1 MYMCS
6 DCRSLFMADTL
17 RLCLFSQ
24 EARRLVSRVIAF
36 GENGNKNIDVIGID
50 LSYLRLCVL

>member
-1 MYMCS
+1 V
-6 DCRSLFMADTL
+6 DDTL

-36 GENGNKNIDVIGID
+36 GENGNKYIDVIGIN
-50 LSYLRLCVL
+50 LSYLGLCVLLYGYIGGVYVL